1 MDFSKFKT
9 SDWLKIGGA
18 IVFLI
23 FGFMSWI
30 TTSVD
35 GVDVPDGD
43 GGNVFDFFW
52 TGTLPWILVLGAG
65 VITFLLVNG
74 TVKAGGL
81 PWPLIMLLATG
92 VAALLLLIRL
102 IFNPL
107 EGKDALEAFGF
118 EIGRGI
124 GMIGSTVGGCLAFAG
139 AVMGYTESGGS
150 LSDLKDM
157 DKMKSQ
163 FGGGG
168 NPPPPP
174 GMPPPPPPR

>member
-18 IVFLI
+18 VVFLI
-23 FGFMSWI
+23 FGFVSWI
-30 TTSVD
+30 TIEVD
-35 GVDVPDGD
+35 GADVPGST

-52 TGTLPWILVLGAG
+52 TGTLPWLLVLATGI
-65 VITFLLVNG
+65 ITFLMVSG

-92 VAALLLLIRL
+92 LAALLLLIRL

-107 EGKDALEAFGF
+107 EGKDALESLGF
-118 EIGRGI
+118 DVGRGI
-124 GMIGSTVGGCLAFAG
+124 GMIGSTVGGILAFVG
-139 AVMGYTESGGS
+139 SVKGYTESGGS

-168 NPPPPP
+168 SST
-174 GMPPPPPPR
+174 GTPPPPPPR